1 MLINKLAIEY
11 AATHYFVRET
21 HKTFIQVADLFVKRA
36 RIQRFAEL
44 DLEAIVRFKEAT
56 LKVAQPVTFNGYL
69 RYLRLLGD
77 YAVAGGYL
85 EKNLFRSIKTANP
98 GRKLFR
104 VLGDETIRQ
113 ALDILEHSDD
123 NPDDAEFWVCVIKTL
138 YYTGM
143 RRRQLTSLNVG
154 DVDLERNTIILSYRG
169 SKTHREW
176 VIPIHADLKPI
187 LDQHLDRIRTRL
199 GRPLRPSDPVFNK
212 VLVPSN
218 YRGDPHRPGALLPT
232 TVSDFFKRFKKKT
245 GLHLSTHRFR
255 HTFATNLCNPAEGEP
270 DVLAV
275 RELLGHTTLQTTKEY
290 VHIRTD
296 RMAKIL
302 KGLKLN

>member
-1 MLINKLAIEY
+1 MLINKLAREY

-21 HKTFIQVADLFVKRA
+21 QKTFLQIVDLFVRRA
-36 RIQRFAEL
+36 KIQRFNEL
-44 DLEAIVRFKEAT
+44 DLEAIIQFKDDT
-56 LKVAQPVTFNGYL
+56 LRVAQPVSFNGYL

-85 EKNLFRSIKTANP
+85 DKNLFRSIKTANP

-104 VLGDETIRQ
+104 VLEKETIRK
-113 ALDILEHSDD
+113 ALDILEHTDEYP
-123 NPDDAEFWVCVIKTL
+123 NEAVFWVCVIKTL

-154 DVDLERNTIILSYRG
+154 DVDLKRDTIILSYRG

-176 VIPIHADLKPI
+176 AIPIHPDLKPVMVE
-187 LDQHLDRIRTRL
+187 HLDRVRVRL
-199 GRPLRPSDPVFNK
+199 GRPLKPSDPVFNK
-212 VLVPSN
+212 VLIPSQ
-218 YRGDPHRPGALLPT
+218 YRGDPNRPGALLPT
-232 TVSDFFKRFKKKT
+232 TISDFFKRFKKKT
-245 GLHLSTHRFR
+245 GVHLSSHRFR
-255 HTFATNLCNPAEGEP
+255 HTFATNLCNPVEGEP

-275 RELLGHTTLQTTKEY
+275 QELLGHTMLQTTKEY

-302 KGLKLN
+302 RGLNMD